1 MQSAMRGS
9 DAHRRAICLLT
20 DHPRFADMASN
31 PKTRMTGQEHPHP
44 EARRS
49 ASADSSL
56 RAEIR
61 RVAEMTVEE
70 RIRAALSLGK
80 GFRGLPTP
88 TKGK

>member
-1 MQSAMRGS
+1 
-9 DAHRRAICLLT
+9 
-20 DHPRFADMASN
+20 
-31 PKTRMTGQEHPHP
+31 MTGQEHPHP